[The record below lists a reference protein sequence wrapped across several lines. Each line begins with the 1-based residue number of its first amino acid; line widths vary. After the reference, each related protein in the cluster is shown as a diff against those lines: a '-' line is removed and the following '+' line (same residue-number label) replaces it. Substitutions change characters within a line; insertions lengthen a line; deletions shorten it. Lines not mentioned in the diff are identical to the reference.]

1 MTAIFAANDQTALG
15 VVRALHE
22 AGRRVP
28 GEVSVVGFDD
38 TPEST
43 YFLPALTTVRQDFGE
58 VGRRS
63 VELVLSLMD
72 DNVAERHIVVPAQL
86 VVRESAAPPGRRTR
100 R

>member
-1 MTAIFAANDQTALG
+1 M
-15 VVRALHE
+15 RALHE

-28 GEVSVVGFDD
+28 EDISVVGFDD
-38 TPEST
+38 TPESG
-43 YFLPALTTVRQDFGE
+43 YFLPALTTIRQDFGE

-63 VELVLSLMD
+63 VELVLALID
-72 DNVAERHIVVPAQL
+72 GEAAARHVVVPAQL